1 LDKTYCMFS
10 ILLYLCLSALGY
22 FPGAAA
28 KNYIGS
34 TPANAAV
41 VRDFLNIP
49 RTDSVDFIR
58 WKLQLN
64 NKEFELNCNYGIG
77 KPNTNGF
84 YDGGK
89 TIQLKGKFTVSGND
103 IVLQKAGKYLRMV
116 ELNEDLI
123 HIADNNEHLLVGTGG
138 WSYTLNT
145 ISPLHSSH
153 VNLKANMSTVTDSLV
168 YVGRTPCGVP
178 GIIEPGKEC
187 YKLKWKIIFYPI
199 SNSLHYGRYKILG
212 TAYRAQN
219 GKTGTWRMIDGK
231 DGRIIYELNNDQE
244 TKYICLVKLDDQVLV
259 FSDGEGKLL
268 VGNEDFSYT
277 INRVH

>member
-1 LDKTYCMFS
+1 MLSAVLSCLI
-10 ILLYLCLSALGY
+10 ILLGSCNHA
-22 FPGAAA
+22 PT
-28 KNYIGS
+28 KNYTGS

-64 NKEFELNCNYGIG
+64 NGEFQLICNYGIG

-84 YDGGK
+84 YNGGK
-89 TIQLKGKFTVSGND
+89 AIQLKGKFIALGND
-103 IVLQKAGKYLRMV
+103 IILQNAGKSLRMV
-116 ELNEDLI
+116 ELNEDLL
-123 HIADNNEHLLVGTGG
+123 HIADNSEHLLVGTGG

-145 ISPLHSSH
+145 LSPLHSSH
-153 VNLKANMSTVTDSLV
+153 VNLKANMGTVTDSLV

-178 GIIEPGKEC
+178 GVVEPGKEC

-199 SNSLHYGRYKILG
+199 SNTLHYGRYKILS
-212 TAYRAQN
+212 TAYRTQI
-219 GKTGTWRMIDGK
+219 GKTGTWRLIHGK
-231 DGRIIYELNNDQE
+231 DDRIIIEMNNDEE
-244 TKYICLVKLDDQVLV
+244 TNYIYLVKLDEEVLI